1 LPLIL
6 PPGKISSFLSLF
18 SLAIKI
24 NESSYANIGKYW
36 QIEKSSNIQIKK
48 GTLSYTNKKPTTNTY
63 FTPNEKITTES
74 HNKILQQIATAK
86 THGK

>member
-48 GTLSYTNKKPTTNTY
+48 GTLTQTKNP
-63 FTPNEKITTES
+63 
-74 HNKILQQIATAK
+74 QQILILHQMKKSQQNLTTK
-86 THGK
+86 SYSK

>member
-1 LPLIL
+1 L

-48 GTLSYTNKKPTTNTY
+48 GTLTQTKNP
-63 FTPNEKITTES
+63 
-74 HNKILQQIATAK
+74 QQILILHQMKKSQQNLTTK
-86 THGK
+86 SYSK